1 MYDEIVL
8 CAAIHFDDG
17 DIHYHQPIN
26 ISSGFVIAGYRHGSI
41 LGTAHAVGCKVPFKN
56 QTQGFLTNKNRFLNR
71 LEARNL
77 VVTTGQC
84 NPEFKEELYSEDL
97 Y

>member
-1 MYDEIVL
+1 MDDEKVL

-17 DIHYHQPIN
+17 DFHYHQPIN
-26 ISSGFVIAGYRHGSI
+26 ISTGFILAGYRHGSI
-41 LGTAHAVGCKVPFKN
+41 LGAAHAVGCKVPFKN

-71 LEARNL
+71 LEALIL
-77 VVTTGQC
+77 VRTTGQC
-84 NPEFKEELYSEDL
+84 TPEFENELYSEDL